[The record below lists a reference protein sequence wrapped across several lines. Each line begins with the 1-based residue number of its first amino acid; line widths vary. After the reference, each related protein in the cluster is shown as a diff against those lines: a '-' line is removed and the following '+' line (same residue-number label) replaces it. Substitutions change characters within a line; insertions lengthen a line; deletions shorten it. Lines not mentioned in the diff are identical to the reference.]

1 MWSLNKIHQVGELVA
16 AVAVIASLLLVAYEV
31 QQNNER
37 QQQAMTQELITS
49 YTDIL
54 TLLTQDR
61 DLRCAYSK
69 GLRDYHGLSGQERLA
84 VGAYLLALM
93 RHREDLYYQYL
104 DGAIEPSIWAGFH
117 RATQEVMRRPGWQ
130 QWYESRRAWFSD
142 VFQAY
147 LDDMLGPPVD
157 DLPFQDPD
165 C

>member
-61 DLRCAYSK
+61 ELRCA
-69 GLRDYHGLSGQERLA
+69 
-84 VGAYLLALM
+84 
-93 RHREDLYYQYL
+93 
-104 DGAIEPSIWAGFH
+104 
-117 RATQEVMRRPGWQ
+117 
-130 QWYESRRAWFSD
+130 
-142 VFQAY
+142 
-147 LDDMLGPPVD
+147 
-157 DLPFQDPD
+157 
-165 C
+165 